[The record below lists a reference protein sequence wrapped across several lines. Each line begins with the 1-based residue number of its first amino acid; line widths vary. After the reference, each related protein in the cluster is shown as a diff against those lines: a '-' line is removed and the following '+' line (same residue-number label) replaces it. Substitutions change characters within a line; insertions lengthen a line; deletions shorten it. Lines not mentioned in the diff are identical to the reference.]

1 MNIINGVPEKKYR
14 QMQVLQDAVSEELP
28 DHWYNTIYQ
37 ERDSRSIIV
46 ATDYE
51 GVYSYIKKKYP
62 NAEQRAW
69 RDNNHKYAIYIKVSP
84 KIMKRAIL
92 ICLKAETRRH
102 KAEIKRLRKL

>member
-1 MNIINGVPEKKYR
+1 MNDFKNKINLRTKKLIIIDLTSFLYKY
-14 QMQVLQDAVSEELP
+14 QNYL
-28 DHWYNTIYQ
+28 N
-37 ERDSRSIIV
+37 
-46 ATDYE
+46 
-51 GVYSYIKKKYP
+51 YIKKKYP